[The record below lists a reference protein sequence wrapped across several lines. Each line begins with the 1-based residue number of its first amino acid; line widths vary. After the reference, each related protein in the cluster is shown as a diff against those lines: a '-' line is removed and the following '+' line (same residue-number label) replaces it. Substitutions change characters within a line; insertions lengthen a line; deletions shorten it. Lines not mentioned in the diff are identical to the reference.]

1 MQRDCQSLSDVTAK
15 VQEFRNNNNSLQGV
29 KAFCLLQVTDIDQL
43 EAVDDLL
50 ASVPTDL
57 ETVLVFDKATTDAEI
72 VANMN

>member
-1 MQRDCQSLSDVTAK
+1 M
-15 VQEFRNNNNSLQGV
+15 